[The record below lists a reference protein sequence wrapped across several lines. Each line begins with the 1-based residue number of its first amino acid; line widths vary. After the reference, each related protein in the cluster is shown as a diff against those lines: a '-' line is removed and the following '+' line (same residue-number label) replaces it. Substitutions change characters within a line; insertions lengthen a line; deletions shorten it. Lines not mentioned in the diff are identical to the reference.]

1 MTANHPELSPT
12 QNAIRIAVQKE
23 IVPII
28 QGSLVSALEIDDLT
42 KCEEYGIEVL
52 DPSTIIVCVDEEEEA
67 DGSTWWKVGFKHV
80 PRIEVGENEVVGG
93 EDEEKNGEKE

>member
-42 KCEEYGIEVL
+42 FAL
-52 DPSTIIVCVDEEEEA
+52 NPSTIIVCVDEEEEA